1 MSRREAVSAAGLVVV
16 GIPRI
21 DLLPQEV
28 HARLRSRT
36 LRRGL
41 GVLVV
46 AVVVAAGA
54 GSALAVFNAAASA
67 GALAAEQARTQDLLA
82 QQVEFVEVTQL
93 ANAKAGIEQARLVG
107 SSTEILWPAYVEA
120 IRATLPPGADLGE
133 LTVTASSP
141 ITLVAQPALPL
152 QLPRVATVQLTVTA
166 PDLATISAW
175 ISRLPGLPGFADATL
190 TSIERTDTNVKAN
203 VIINV
208 TEAAYANRFVEDAEG
223 DDAETDAAD
232 ESEGES

>member
-1 MSRREAVSAAGLVVV
+1 MSRREVGAAGLVVG

-21 DLLPQEV
+21 DLLPPEV

-46 AVVVAAGA
+46 AVVVATGA
-54 GSALAVFNAAASA
+54 GSALAVFSAAASA
-67 GALAAEQARTQDLLA
+67 ATLAAEQARTQELLA

-93 ANAKAGIEQARLVG
+93 ANAKASIEEARLVG

-120 IRATLPPGADLGE
+120 IRATLPPGSDLRTI
-133 LTVTASSP
+133 TVTASSP

-152 QLPRVATVQLTVTA
+152 QVPRVATVQLTVTA
-166 PDLATISAW
+166 PDLATVSAW
-175 ISRLPGLPGFADATL
+175 ISQLPGLPGFADATL
-190 TSIERTDTNVKAN
+190 TTIERTDAIVTVNVTM
-203 VIINV
+203 NV
-208 TEAAYANRFVEDAEG
+208 TEAAFANRFVDDPEG
-223 DDAETDAAD
+223 DDAETEPAA

>member
-1 MSRREAVSAAGLVVV
+1 MSRREVGAAGLVVG

-21 DLLPQEV
+21 DLLPPEV
-28 HARLRSRT
+28 RARLRSRS

-46 AVVVAAGA
+46 AVVVATGA
-54 GSALAVFNAAASA
+54 GSALAVLNAAASA
-67 GALAAEQARTQDLLA
+67 GALSAEQARSQELLA

-93 ANAKAGIEQARLVG
+93 ANAKAGIEQAQLLG

-120 IRATLPPGADLGE
+120 IRATLPPGCDFGM

-141 ITLVAQPALPL
+141 IALVAQPALPL
-152 QLPRVATVQLTVTA
+152 QVARVATVQLTVTA
-166 PDLATISAW
+166 PDLATVSAW
-175 ISRLPGLPGFADATL
+175 IAQLPGLPGFADATL
-190 TSIERTDTNVKAN
+190 TTIERTEATVKAN

-208 TEAAYANRFVEDAEG
+208 TEAAYANRFLEVPEDP
-223 DDAETDAAD
+223 DAETDDAS
-232 ESEGES
+232 ETEGES